1 MQILEWSDTRVR
13 FKINEIED
21 NISSVLDY
29 DDFTD
34 YLLEIKFADDSEL
47 EIKWTVDT
55 TTNPNTV
62 YFDIFSEYTEDKE
75 WTFTADLWGCKDEK
89 KVRFN
94 PTTIKWKILNS
105 VKIPDVLQ
113 NNNSWDS
120 TDNDL
125 WA

>member
-34 YLLEIKFADDSEL
+34 YRLEIKFADDTLL
-47 EIKWTVDT
+47 EIKGTVDD

-62 YFDIFSEYTEDKE
+62 YFDIFSEYTDAKE
-75 WTFTADLWGCKDEK
+75 WTFTADIWGTKNEK

-94 PTTIKWKILNS
+94 PTTIKWKVLNS
-105 VKIPDVLQ
+105 VKIPDGVQ
-113 NNNSWDS
+113 NNNS
-120 TDNDL
+120 
-125 WA
+125 